1 MFVLLSGCFWSLSLI
16 VCSQLLFGSITCVGA
31 LTFEG
36 DIMCV
41 IYTNYLRTERKKSQR
56 EYC

>member
-31 LTFEG
+31 LTFDS
-36 DIMCV
+36 DIKCI
-41 IYTNYLRTERKKSQR
+41 IYTNLKEKD
-56 EYC
+56 